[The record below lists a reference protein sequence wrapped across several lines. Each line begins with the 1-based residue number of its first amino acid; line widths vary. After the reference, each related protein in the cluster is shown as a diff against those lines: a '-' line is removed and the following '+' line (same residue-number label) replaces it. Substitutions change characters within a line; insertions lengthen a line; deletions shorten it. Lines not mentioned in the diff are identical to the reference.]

1 MSRQAAIRAAVAA
14 MLFTGCGKSDSSSL
28 VVVTVTA
35 APAMPEVR
43 QLRAVVS
50 NSGSSDTRM
59 FPPVPSAAAIVFDT
73 TFAVSLPKSR
83 GGVLAIA
90 VEALD
95 SASQVVAAGNGEG
108 DIVIGG
114 RADAIV
120 LLALVGVGAPDAG
133 AGADVKN
140 DVATTPA
147 DALQTVA
154 DARDLAGT
162 VGTGGAT
169 GTGGSFA
176 TGGASGAGG
185 AGTGGVAGTGGS
197 KGTGGATGAGGVAG
211 TGGAG
216 ARDGGAGGALGTGGI
231 TTTTTVYTGR
241 DGGAGGV
248 TGTGG
253 VTGAG
258 GTTGTTTGAE
268 PCVPAKTVTGGMSGY
283 FGTTG
288 AYCFRTPDRISGW
301 NCSNIDGRTLKVN
314 GVTETCGA
322 LPLPAK
328 VNGYYYFDVS
338 AGVYDYASIYWY

>member
-211 TGGAG
+211 SGGATTPPVTG
-216 ARDGGAGGALGTGGI
+216 NGGAGGMTTAPRTGGTTGTTTVPAGSGGASGTGG
-231 TTTTTVYTGR
+231 R
-241 DGGAGGV
+241 PSSGGV

-253 VTGAG
+253 STPTTSTPAGSGGATEVGSGGVSGSGGNTTSTPVTAGNGKSGCSCRLGQGA
-258 GTTGTTTGAE
+258 
-268 PCVPAKTVTGGMSGY
+268 SGSPMWLGLIG
-283 FGTTG
+283 F
-288 AYCFRTPDRISGW
+288 AW
-301 NCSNIDGRTLKVN
+301 L
-314 GVTETCGA
+314 A
-322 LPLPAK
+322 LRCRRH
-328 VNGYYYFDVS
+328 G
-338 AGVYDYASIYWY
+338 